1 MWPKVYQDRLSEWYA
16 LRVRCHNL
24 ALESCLAA
32 VNQWWFATPWCAY
45 SLHWDDRDLWPDP
58 WQLLE
63 EPRLCP
69 LARGLGIMYTLAMLD
84 REDFNDARLTE
95 RADNNLVL
103 VHKEKYILNW
113 YPDQI
118 VNITPGSSNH
128 AHHQFTLVQ
137 ARQKIR

>member
-63 EPRLCP
+63 EHRFCS
-69 LARGLGIMYTLAMLD
+69 LARGLGIMYTLCLLD
-84 REDFNDARLTE
+84 RADLQDATLVE
-95 RADNNLVL
+95 VGSDNLVQ
-103 VHKEKYILNW
+103 VADQKYILNW
-113 YPDQI
+113 AADCL
-118 VNITPGSSNH
+118 VSNH
-128 AHHQFTLVQ
+128 DPRTNYPHRITQQQL
-137 ARQKIR
+137 QKRLQ